1 MDILIVE
8 DDAFQAETIE
18 AKLNQ
23 EFPGAEIQKISTE
36 RQFHLSLDS
45 IVQNPPSVVVLDV
58 MLRWTDP
65 APNLETPPDDVR
77 REGFFRAGLR
87 CQKLL
92 AQHETTS
99 GVPVIL
105 YTVLDR
111 NELDRELKGLPP
123 NVVHLRKESDLSPLV
138 QTIREMTWRG

>member
-1 MDILIVE
+1 MEILIVE
-8 DDAFQAETIE
+8 DDALQAETIE
-18 AKLNQ
+18 SRLKKD
-23 EFPGAEIQKISTE
+23 FPGARIRKVSTE

-65 APNLETPPDDVR
+65 APDLEPPPGDVR
-77 REGFFRAGLR
+77 REGFSRAGLR

-111 NELDRELKGLPP
+111 NDLDRELKGLRP
-123 NVVHLRKESDLSPLV
+123 NVAHLRKESDLSPLV
-138 QTIREMTWRG
+138 QQIREMVRD